1 MNRLERVL
9 RDYQGIAL
17 EAAPPFLDPEV
28 LPPGADIS
36 NAPSPEAIA
45 GLHSRACN
53 FRFTAKDRAVSGGFC
68 LLGRVCWA
76 ESYQLPVVIEGSTAF
91 IGRNQS
97 ITVSWPKEYKI
108 YRDQP
113 DRCWYLMKVEIEALR
128 GMWREVPIGQDV
140 QLDPDNT
147 LTLDAGPNG
156 FASISLEL

>member
-17 EAAPPFLDPEV
+17 EATPPFLDPGV

-45 GLHSRACN
+45 GLHYRACN
-53 FRFTAKDRAVSGGFC
+53 FRFTAKDRWASF
-68 LLGRVCWA
+68 CWA
-76 ESYQLPVVIEGSTAF
+76 QQYQLPVVVEGGNAF

-97 ITVSWPKEYKI
+97 ITVSWPKKY
-108 YRDQP
+108 D
-113 DRCWYLMKVEIEALR
+113 CWYLMKAEIEALP
-128 GMWREVPIGQDV
+128 GMWREVPIGEDV
-140 QLDPDNT
+140 QLDPDST

-156 FASISLEL
+156 FASIT